1 MCQCY
6 CKHGIRPPP
15 YLLVTAVEDE
25 YDGSG
30 EEDGDQADREAEDPV
45 VTNCDKDVEGREHSA
60 PHHQIQHL
68 VEEEQRLLVLTRSIK
83 LLILENMRCS
93 LQFVFEFL
101 TANFIYTDL
110 ENFNID

>member
-1 MCQCY
+1 M
-6 CKHGIRPPP
+6 
-15 YLLVTAVEDE
+15 EDE

-30 EEDGDQADREAEDPV
+30 EEDRDQADREAEDPV
-45 VTNCDKDVEGREHSA
+45 VTNCDKDVEGGEHSA

-83 LLILENMRCS
+83 LVSFWKICS